1 MWWASRP
8 GPAGGAL
15 GRGAMGAGLL
25 PIGCAAL
32 ASAVLYLA
40 AAVGSIAAFPLLYL
54 APLPLFLVGLA
65 LGGPAAG
72 LAGAAAAL
80 AAALAGSALG
90 GIAYLVCCALP
101 VAVLCDKAA
110 QSRPAAAGGAP
121 AWYPPGPLCVW
132 LTAPPISALLLAN
145 LYFVGSG
152 GLEAAVA
159 DEVAGVMEL
168 YRSLLG
174 AAPEGAAPGGAVP
187 DGAIPEGAVPG
198 GAPAGDAP
206 AGLDS
211 AGTLLAMGA
220 PAMLAGLWMTLI
232 AVNGALAQGLLSRFG
247 RNLRPA
253 PRLAEIDL
261 PRPMVAAFV
270 ACLVAGTTLDGAVG
284 YLGFNLAGVLAFPL
298 FLSGLGVAHAAAA
311 RTRFRAGVLVAVY
324 GALLLSRWGALALVG
339 LGLIDH
345 FARLKARLRGRS
357 NTV

>member
-15 GRGAMGAGLL
+15 GRGAMGATLL

-90 GIAYLVCCALP
+90 GVAYLVFCALP

-174 AAPEGAAPGGAVP
+174 AASGDAAPGGAVP
-187 DGAIPEGAVPG
+187 DGAIPG
-198 GAPAGDAP
+198 GAPAGDAR
-206 AGLDS
+206 GRLDS
-211 AGTLLAMGA
+211 AETLLAKGA
-220 PAMLAGLWMTLI
+220 PAMLAGLWMMLI

-253 PRLAEIDL
+253 PRLADIDL
-261 PRPMVAAFV
+261 PRPAVAAFV
-270 ACLVAGTTLDGAVG
+270 ACLVAGMTLDGAVG

-324 GALLLSRWGALALVG
+324 GALVLSRWGALALVG

-345 FARLKARLRGRS
+345 FARLKARLRGPS